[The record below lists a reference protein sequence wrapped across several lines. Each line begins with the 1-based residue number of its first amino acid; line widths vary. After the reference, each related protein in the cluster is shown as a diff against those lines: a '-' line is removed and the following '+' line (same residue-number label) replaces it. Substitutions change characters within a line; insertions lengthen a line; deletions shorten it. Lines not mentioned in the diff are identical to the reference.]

1 MSDKYDERIIITRL
15 SERGISVKCDATM
28 ETIARSIIALFK
40 ELTNIDF
47 MCALLLISGLLSIIE
62 EKKEG

>member
-1 MSDKYDERIIITRL
+1 MRDNEYITIKRV
-15 SERGISVKCDATM
+15 SENGITVDCHAT
-28 ETIARSIIALFK
+28 EEHIARSIIALFK

-47 MCALLLISGLLSIIE
+47 MSTLLLIPGLLNIIE

>member
-1 MSDKYDERIIITRL
+1 MRDNEYITIKRV
-15 SERGISVKCDATM
+15 SEKGTTVDCHAT
-28 ETIARSIIALFK
+28 EAHIARSIIALFK

-47 MCALLLISGLLSIIE
+47 MSALLLIPGLINIIE

>member
-1 MSDKYDERIIITRL
+1 MSDNEYITIKRV
-15 SERGISVKCDATM
+15 SENGIKVDCHATKAH
-28 ETIARSIIALFK
+28 IARSIIALFK

-47 MCALLLISGLLSIIE
+47 MGALLLIPGLLSIIE

>member
-1 MSDKYDERIIITRL
+1 MSDKYNERIIITRL
-15 SERGISVKCDATM
+15 SENGISVECHATN
-28 ETIARSIIALFK
+28 EHIARSIIALFK

-47 MCALLLISGLLSIIE
+47 MGALLLIPGLLNIIE